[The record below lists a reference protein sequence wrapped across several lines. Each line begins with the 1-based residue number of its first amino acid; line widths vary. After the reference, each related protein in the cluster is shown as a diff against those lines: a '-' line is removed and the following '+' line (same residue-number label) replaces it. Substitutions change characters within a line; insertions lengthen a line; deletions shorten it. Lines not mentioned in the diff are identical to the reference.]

1 MQNRTIEIFYLL
13 FQGALVFQVLF
24 FGVLY
29 FITGKK
35 DILYYSLFLFFAAV
49 YFFVNAP
56 YTFFGIP
63 EETIWASAWYDHVNT
78 PLIIVENLFYLLFLK
93 AFFHILSLE
102 SS

>member
-63 EETIWASAWYDHVNT
+63 EETIWASAWYDHVNHT
-78 PLIIVENLFYLLFLK
+78 TDNC
-93 AFFHILSLE
+93 
-102 SS
+102 